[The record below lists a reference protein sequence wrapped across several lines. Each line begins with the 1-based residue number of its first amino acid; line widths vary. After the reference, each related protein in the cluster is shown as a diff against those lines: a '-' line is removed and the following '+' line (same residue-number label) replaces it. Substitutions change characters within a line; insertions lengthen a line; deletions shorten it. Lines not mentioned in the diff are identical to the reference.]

1 MLYSVETTQITDP
14 TKELR
19 CGHCVFNY
27 CCKYYHTICDLH
39 KNNVR
44 FGARLLCT
52 LLKID
57 RLCTH
62 IFNDHLNETGLFTME
77 VTQDTLELFLPAVNN
92 NLKAFYKY
100 DFETCPDW
108 AKVTVMTTLS
118 NTLKKWC
125 CLEDFDFIFS
135 QDVEETTK
143 QLLKK

>member
-1 MLYSVETTQITDP
+1 MLHSVETTQIMDP
-14 TKELR
+14 TKELG

-57 RLCTH
+57 RLCKN
-62 IFNDHLNETGLFTME
+62 IFNDHLNTTGLFTME
-77 VTQDTLELFLPAVNN
+77 VTQDTLELFLPAINN

-100 DFETCPDW
+100 DYDAAPLW
-108 AKVTVMTTLS
+108 ARVTVITSLA
-118 NTLKKWC
+118 NALKKWD
-125 CLEDFDFIFS
+125 CLEDFDFMFS
-135 QDVEETTK
+135 QDVEDTAKRLVK
-143 QLLKK
+143 Q